1 MIWPNPLKA
10 SAFDKITS
18 QHAQFLESEES
29 ILMLTGM
36 DKFIDLR

>member
-18 QHAQFLESEES
+18 RHAQFLESDEN
-29 ILMLTGM
+29 ILMLSGA